1 MKTGEERPFQFP
13 FALCRSFAYVEGMT
27 VELKPEQERMIEEQL
42 ASGQFKSVD
51 EVLTAA
57 LGRLPHYECRSR
69 RTAVERMIEFSRTH
83 SVKLPA
89 GETVEALVRDMRL
102 SR

>member
-1 MKTGEERPFQFP
+1 
-13 FALCRSFAYVEGMT
+13 MT
-27 VELKPEQERMIEEQL
+27 VELKPEEERMIQEQL

-57 LGRLPHYECRSR
+57 LGRLPHHERRSNS
-69 RTAVERMIEFSRTH
+69 TAVERMIQFSRTH

-89 GETVEALVRDMRL
+89 GETVEALVREMRL
-102 SR
+102 AQ